1 MSAESPGRQ
10 VLRAFAETYPRAV
23 FIEIGANDGLQHDH
37 LRPFLLSLPWTG
49 VMVEPLVW
57 VFERLEANYRG
68 CDGLAFEN
76 AAIADVDGRVPFYYV
91 APSEDRGDDAPIW
104 SDAIGSL
111 SQEEVEKTIAAARK
125 FAARGGGVQ
134 IPGIESRIERTE
146 VPCLT
151 FESLCA
157 KHRIEKLDLLVIDAE
172 GYDYEI
178 IKGIDFERHRP
189 RLLIYESIHFSPE
202 QREETRR
209 HLEELGYETM
219 DEDFDTWCHDPRASD
234 ALARRWRRVRP
245 VEGKGRLGRLAHRVG
260 RRLVPG
266 RTRPQRT

>member
-57 VFERLEANYRG
+57 VFERLQANDRG

-76 AAIADVDGRVPFYYV
+76 AAIADVDGRVPSTTSPPRRTAETTRRSGPTRSARF
-91 APSEDRGDDAPIW
+91 PRRRSRRRSPRH
-104 SDAIGSL
+104 GS
-111 SQEEVEKTIAAARK
+111 S
-125 FAARGGGVQ
+125 ARGGGVH

-219 DEDFDTWCHDPRASD
+219 DEDLDTWCHDPRASD